1 MSLLRTDLVVEQA
14 QQFEDSLPQG
24 VSVEEYTRN
33 GVGLTRVTI
42 SSEQGARALGRAQGQ
57 YITIDLPT
65 VDSSVSP
72 ADDATHLLAN
82 ELASMLPS
90 LGPVLVVGLGNSD
103 ITPDAL
109 GPLAARQIFA
119 TRHIPEQVAKQTG
132 LTGLRS
138 VSALAPG
145 VLGQTG
151 IETSEI
157 IRSMVRDL
165 QPAAVLVIDALAAR
179 SLDRLGRTIQLA
191 DQGIAPGA
199 GVLNSRKE
207 LSKKTLG
214 VPVISIGIPTVVDG
228 ATMVSDLM
236 DPTPENVPERARTV
250 MVTPRDIDAVIARGA
265 RHLSLAINSALQPRL
280 SIEEISYLVS

>member
-1 MSLLRTDLVVEQA
+1 MAWMRTDLVVEHA
-14 QQFEDSLPQG
+14 QQFEGSLPQG

>member
-1 MSLLRTDLVVEQA
+1 MSLLRTDLVVEQTE
-14 QQFEDSLPQG
+14 QYRDTLPDG
-24 VSVEEYTRN
+24 VTVEEYTRN
-33 GVGLTRVTI
+33 GVGLTRVVI

-57 YITIDLPT
+57 YITIELPV

-72 ADDATHLLAN
+72 ADDATHLLAD
-82 ELASMLPS
+82 ELASLLPS
-90 LGPVLVVGLGNSD
+90 LGLVLVVGLGNSD

-119 TRHIPEQVAKQTG
+119 TRHIPAQVAKQTG
-132 LTGLRS
+132 LTGLRP
-138 VSALAPG
+138 VAAVAPG

-157 IRSMVRDL
+157 ILSMIHDL
-165 QPAAVLVIDALAAR
+165 KPAAVLVVDALAAR
-179 SLDRLGRTIQLA
+179 SLDRLGKTIQLS
-191 DQGIAPGA
+191 DQGISPGA

-207 LSKKTLG
+207 LSKQTLG

-228 ATMVSDLM
+228 ATMVSDLLETES
-236 DPTPENVPERARTV
+236 DKIPERARTV
-250 MVTPRDIDAVIARGA
+250 MVTPRDIDALIARGA

-280 SIEEISYLVS
+280 SMEDITYLVS

>member
-14 QQFEDSLPQG
+14 QQFEDRLPQG

-57 YITIDLPT
+57 YITIDLPA

-165 QPAAVLVIDALAAR
+165 QPSAVLVIDALAAR

>member
-1 MSLLRTDLVVEQA
+1 MSLLRTDLVVEQT
-14 QQFEDSLPQG
+14 QQFRDNLPQG
-24 VSVEEYTRN
+24 VSVEEYTQN

-42 SSEQGARALGRAQGQ
+42 SSEQGARALGRSQGQ
-57 YITIDLPT
+57 YVTIELPA

-72 ADDATHLLAN
+72 ADDTTHLLAN
-82 ELASMLPS
+82 EIASMLPS

-119 TRHIPEQVAKQTG
+119 TRHIPKQVAEQTG

-157 IRSMVRDL
+157 IHSMVRDL
-165 QPAAVLVIDALAAR
+165 KPTAVLVIDALAAR

-191 DQGIAPGA
+191 DQGISPGA

-207 LSKKTLG
+207 LSKTTLG
-214 VPVISIGIPTVVDG
+214 VPVISVGIPTVVDG
-228 ATMVSDLM
+228 ATMIGDLM
-236 DPTPENVPERARTV
+236 ESEPKSIPERARTV
-250 MVTPRDIDAVIARGA
+250 MVTPRDIDALIARGA

-280 SIEEISYLVS
+280 SMEEITYLVS

>member
-14 QQFEDSLPQG
+14 QQFRDKLPHG
-24 VSVEEYTRN
+24 VAVEEYTKK

-42 SSEQGARALGRAQGQ
+42 SSDEGARALGRAQGK
-57 YITIDLPT
+57 YITIELPA
-65 VDSSVSP
+65 VASSVSP
-72 ADDATHLLAN
+72 ADDVTHVLAE
-82 ELASMLPS
+82 ELGSMLPPKG
-90 LGPVLVVGLGNSD
+90 LVFVVGLGNSD

-132 LTGLRS
+132 LEGLRP
-138 VSALAPG
+138 VAALAPG

-151 IETSEI
+151 VETSEI
-157 IRSMVRDL
+157 IASMARDL
-165 QPAAVLVIDALAAR
+165 QPAAVVVIDALAAR
-179 SLDRLGRTIQLA
+179 SMDRLGNTIQLA

-207 LSKKTLG
+207 LSQQTLG

-236 DPTPENVPERARTV
+236 EPAPQIIPERARTV

-265 RHLSLAINSALQPRL
+265 QHLSLAINSALQPQL
-280 SIEEISYLVS
+280 SLEDITYLVS